1 MVVIKILRTQHL
13 VYRPTNRWNNQKT
26 LAKQYAPFFQEGHE
40 NCANEF
46 VCQLFILAKLI
57 SLLSS
62 DHIHNN
68 KKQENNFIY
77 KIIFIVIEVKSSTMT
92 ILKKNVHVCTI
103 LWNKFCKTKKLFIT
117 DKNILKFMC
126 IHINC
131 FYSLG
136 KRS

>member
-13 VYRPTNRWNNQKT
+13 VYRPTKRWNNQKT

-40 NCANEF
+40 NYANEF

-68 KKQENNFIY
+68 RKQENNFIY
-77 KIIFIVIEVKSSTMT
+77 KIIFIVMEVKSSTMT
-92 ILKKNVHVCTI
+92 ILIKVSTFAQYFGISSVKLKNYLLLTRT
-103 LWNKFCKTKKLFIT
+103 F
-117 DKNILKFMC
+117 
-126 IHINC
+126 
-131 FYSLG
+131 
-136 KRS
+136 